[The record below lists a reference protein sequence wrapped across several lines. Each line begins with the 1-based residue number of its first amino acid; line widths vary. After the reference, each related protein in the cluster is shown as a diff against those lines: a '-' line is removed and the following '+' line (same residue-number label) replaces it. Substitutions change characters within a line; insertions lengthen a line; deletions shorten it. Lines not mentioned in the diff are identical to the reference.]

1 MLVWMH
7 QSIQPNRKKKGETVK
22 KLREKTLMKV
32 MNDISI
38 NKASACEKS
47 VKGDDKG
54 LKDTQRRN
62 DPMGNG
68 EN

>member
-1 MLVWMH
+1 
-7 QSIQPNRKKKGETVK
+7 
-22 KLREKTLMKV
+22 MKM

-62 DPMGNG
+62 DPTGNG

>member
-1 MLVWMH
+1 MFVQKH
-7 QSIQPNRKKKGETVK
+7 QDIQAKRRKVETIK
-22 KLREKTLMKV
+22 KLREKTLIKAKK
-32 MNDISI
+32 DILI

-47 VKGDDKG
+47 VKGDDKD

-62 DPMGNG
+62 DTMGHG